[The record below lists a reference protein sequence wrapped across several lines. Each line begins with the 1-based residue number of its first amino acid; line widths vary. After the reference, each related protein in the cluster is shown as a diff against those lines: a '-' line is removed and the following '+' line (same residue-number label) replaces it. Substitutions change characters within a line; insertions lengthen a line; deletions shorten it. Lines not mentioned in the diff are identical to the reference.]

1 MGFPGCRCTAPG
13 CTGICHQEGLTMS
26 ELTGLHLQIDELDEY
41 EQYLLTALLKRGS
54 DRVAAI
60 TANFSSLHLYA

>member
-26 ELTGLHLQIDELDEY
+26 ELTGLHLHDEY